1 MRGLG
6 EFNIYRMAVMRGGKG
21 GMLVVWNIIIF
32 FGHFH
37 FLFWGCGMQGSLD
50 PSKEIDKSRIRNMP
64 SILH

>member
-1 MRGLG
+1 
-6 EFNIYRMAVMRGGKG
+6 MRGGKG